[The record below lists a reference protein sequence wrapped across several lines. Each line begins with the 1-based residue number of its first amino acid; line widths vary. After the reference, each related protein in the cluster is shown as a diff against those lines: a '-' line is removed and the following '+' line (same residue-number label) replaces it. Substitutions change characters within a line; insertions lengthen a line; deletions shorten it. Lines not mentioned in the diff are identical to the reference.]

1 VISSRGRPLSARQI
15 CGSLPGAGVTS
26 AHLHV
31 HRRRVGLTRL
41 AFDGDQRHD
50 LGVVARLD
58 HSIWKYMSKAGRRVK
73 AIDREGDE
81 MLRVYAV
88 SPSTATSELRL

>member
-1 VISSRGRPLSARQI
+1 
-15 CGSLPGAGVTS
+15 
-26 AHLHV
+26 
-31 HRRRVGLTRL
+31 
-41 AFDGDQRHD
+41 
-50 LGVVARLD
+50 
-58 HSIWKYMSKAGRRVK
+58 MSKAGRRVK